1 MKMMGND
8 GIPPFPP
15 PAGSYL
21 RAPTRNHG
29 KVRILTRAQNPT
41 GLYESGPA
49 EGTGKSDP
57 GGEAPW
63 GGGLGDVFP
72 PPPPPPPYN
81 LLLYPYSFS
90 PRFLSGPQNH

>member
-41 GLYESGPA
+41 GLYHSVPS
-49 EGTGKSDP
+49 EGTEKSDP
-57 GGEAPW
+57 ADKWQRNGA
-63 GGGLGDVFP
+63 
-72 PPPPPPPYN
+72 
-81 LLLYPYSFS
+81 
-90 PRFLSGPQNH
+90 FLILAGILRNS